1 MQSKEL
7 LPKKF
12 FSFFHHSFCRNDTI
26 LSKLIQGRICGNIKG
41 MADIVLDT
49 LLKPLEEFFTP
60 EFVEEIAIN
69 HAREVW
75 LRLHGARVPWVAY
88 NSEKF
93 SKEYLLDVMHTVAN
107 VYERP
112 FDPIRGMPVVYATL
126 PGNHRFSAIAGPNV
140 MYDDNDV
147 AGGVAMSIR
156 GSMAKDTSFENYHLQ
171 RGRRLLKVKPRRQAR
186 PDDPYERLM
195 TAINDGSPIL
205 ISGATSTGK
214 TTFLNHML
222 TLIDQN
228 SRVIT
233 VEDAREIRVPQK
245 NRVHFVLS
253 RTEQNNNFNYARLL
267 DLVVRMTPD
276 VVIGGEVSTDNAAV
290 LWEMMG
296 TGHDHFYTTIHAE
309 SADAAFGA
317 FADRILHTQ
326 PAYKR
331 EELIAEMR
339 KKLHV
344 VQLSRDGALRA
355 VTEVV

>member
-1 MQSKEL
+1 M
-7 LPKKF
+7 
-12 FSFFHHSFCRNDTI
+12 
-26 LSKLIQGRICGNIKG
+26 GNV
-41 MADIVLDT
+41 VLES
-49 LLKPLEEFFTP
+49 LLKPLEDFYSP
-60 EFVEEIAIN
+60 SFVEEIAIN
-69 HAREVW
+69 HAGEVW
-75 LRLHGARVPWVAY
+75 MRLNAGRIPWVSY
-88 NSEKF
+88 NAEIL
-93 SKEYLLDVMHTVAN
+93 SKQYLVDLIHTVAN
-107 VYERP
+107 IYERP
-112 FDPIRGMPVVYATL
+112 FDPVHGVPVVYATL

-140 MYDDNDV
+140 QYDENDV
-147 AGGVAMSIR
+147 TGGVALNIR
-156 GSMAKDTSFENYHLQ
+156 GGGVKETNFENYHLQ
-171 RGRRLLKVKPRRQAR
+171 RGKQLLKVKPRESVR
-186 PDDPYERLM
+186 PDDPYDRLM
-195 TAINDGSPIL
+195 SAINDGSPIL

-253 RTEQNNNFNYARLL
+253 RTEQTNDFNYARLL

-276 VVIGGEVSTDNAAV
+276 VIIGGEISTDNASV
-290 LWEMMG
+290 LWEMLG

-309 SADAAFGA
+309 SAEAAYAA

-326 PAYKR
+326 PAYNR
-331 EELIAEMR
+331 SELIAEM
-339 KKLHV
+339 KKKIRV

>member
-1 MQSKEL
+1 MT
-7 LPKKF
+7 
-12 FSFFHHSFCRNDTI
+12 NV
-26 LSKLIQGRICGNIKG
+26 
-41 MADIVLDT
+41 VLES
-49 LLKPLEEFFTP
+49 LLKPLEEFYSP
-60 EFVEEIAIN
+60 SFVEEIAIN
-69 HAREVW
+69 HAGEVW
-75 LRLHGARVPWVAY
+75 MRLNGGKVPWVSY
-88 NSEKF
+88 NSEIL
-93 SKEYLLDVMHTVAN
+93 SKQYLVDLIHTVAN
-107 VYERP
+107 IYERP
-112 FDPIRGMPVVYATL
+112 FDPVHGIPVVYATL

-140 MYDDNDV
+140 QYDERDIT
-147 AGGVAMSIR
+147 GGVALNIR
-156 GSMAKDTSFENYHLQ
+156 GGGVKETNFENYHLE
-171 RGRRLLKVKPRRQAR
+171 RGKKLLKVKPRESVR

-195 TAINDGSPIL
+195 SAINDGSPIL

-253 RTEQNNNFNYARLL
+253 RTEQSNDFNYARLL

-276 VVIGGEVSTDNAAV
+276 VIIGGEISTDNAGV
-290 LWEMMG
+290 LWEMLG

-309 SADAAFGA
+309 NAEAAYAA

-326 PAYKR
+326 PAYDR
-331 EELIAEMR
+331 SELMAEM
-339 KKLHV
+339 KKKIRV
-344 VQLSRDGALRA
+344 VQLSREGTLRA

>member
-1 MQSKEL
+1 
-7 LPKKF
+7 
-12 FSFFHHSFCRNDTI
+12 
-26 LSKLIQGRICGNIKG
+26 

-49 LLKPLEEFFTP
+49 LLKPLSEFFTP

-69 HAREVW
+69 HEGEVW

-88 NSEKF
+88 TSDKLT
-93 SKEYLLDVMHTVAN
+93 KDYLLNVISTVAN
-107 VYERP
+107 IYERP

-140 MYDDNDV
+140 MYDDRDIT
-147 AGGVAMSIR
+147 GGVALNIR
-156 GSMAKDTSFENYHLQ
+156 GTSAPDTSFETYHLQ
-171 RGRRLLKVKPRRQAR
+171 KGEPLLKVKPRNAAK
-186 PDDPYERLM
+186 PDDPFERLM

-205 ISGATSTGK
+205 ISGATATGK
-214 TTFLNHML
+214 TTFLNHIL

-228 SRVIT
+228 ARVIT
-233 VEDAREIRVPQK
+233 VEDAREIQVKQK

-253 RTEQNNNFNYARLL
+253 RTEQTNEFNYARLL

-276 VVIGGEVSTDNAAV
+276 VIIGGEVSTDNAGV

-309 SADAAFGA
+309 SAEAAYAA

-326 PAYKR
+326 PAYDR
-331 EELIAEMR
+331 AELIAEMQ